1 MKSCR
6 KGQFA
11 FETLWPLVKSL
22 QGILTASPL
31 LGNDLEEEWHKVV
44 MAPPSLASFS
54 PRSCEKR
61 ESISLANAC
70 FSLFFHKKNTLS
82 RNVMLNQKEN
92 MRLSQ

>member
-54 PRSCEKR
+54 LLVVVR
-61 ESISLANAC
+61 
-70 FSLFFHKKNTLS
+70 
-82 RNVMLNQKEN
+82 KEN
-92 MRLSQ
+92 LYYWQMLVFLLLFTKRIPFQGM